1 MAGRKL
7 LYMLRRPLAAGQA
20 VPLLPG
26 GGSSSLE
33 DDVSIVLLDEA
44 TRDRGP
50 FPGRTFVLQDNHGAV
65 ANRSDVTVIS
75 YADLVRMV
83 IEADSTIVI

>member
-7 LYMLRRPLAAGQA
+7 LYMLRRPLAAGA
-20 VPLLPG
+20 ANRLLPG
-26 GGSSSLE
+26 GKSPSLD

-44 TRDRGP
+44 TQDTGP
-50 FPGRTFVLQDNHGAV
+50 FPGRTFILQDNHDPEAH
-65 ANRSDVTVIS
+65 RSDATVIS

>member
-20 VPLLPG
+20 DPLLPG
-26 GGSSSLE
+26 GGSPSRE
-33 DDVSIVLLDEA
+33 DDVSIVLLEEA
-44 TRDRGP
+44 THERAP
-50 FPGRTFVLQDNHGAV
+50 VPGRTFVLQDNHDVV
-65 ANRSDVTVIS
+65 ADRSDVTVIS